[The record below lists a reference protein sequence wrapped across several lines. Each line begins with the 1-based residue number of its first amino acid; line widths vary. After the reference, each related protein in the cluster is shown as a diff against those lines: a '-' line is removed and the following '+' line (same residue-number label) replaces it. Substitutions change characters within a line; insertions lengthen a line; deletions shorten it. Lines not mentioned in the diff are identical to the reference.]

1 MLQKSDRE
9 ELERKLEQTTRLA
22 SLTSDQT
29 TLQRL
34 REFADE
40 LRQKLQRLISRRRA
54 KRDLE
59 AQIRARARELWEQ
72 CGKPTGRDLEFW
84 LQAERELL
92 EDGNDS

>member
-34 REFADE
+34 MEFADE
-40 LRQKLQRLISRRRA
+40 LRQKVEYFLA
-54 KRDLE
+54 
-59 AQIRARARELWEQ
+59 
-72 CGKPTGRDLEFW
+72 KPT
-84 LQAERELL
+84 ERREIVEALRSTVSRECTL
-92 EDGNDS
+92 DGTGQQPLDF

>member
-34 REFADE
+34 REFAAAADI
-40 LRQKLQRLISRRRA
+40 Q
-54 KRDLE
+54 E
-59 AQIRARARELWEQ
+59 AS
-72 CGKPTGRDLEFW
+72 
-84 LQAERELL
+84 QA
-92 EDGNDS
+92 